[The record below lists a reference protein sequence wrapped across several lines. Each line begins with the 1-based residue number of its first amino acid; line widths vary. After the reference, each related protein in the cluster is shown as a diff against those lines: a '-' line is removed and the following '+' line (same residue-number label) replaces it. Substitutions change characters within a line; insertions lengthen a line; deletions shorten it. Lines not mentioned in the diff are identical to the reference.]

1 LTHFVPSSLPFEQQE
16 ADMKIQSDYAGEPDQ
31 VKLLIRD
38 LDDAQIRIE
47 QLKATIEVLNGQIIK
62 EVNSKLQYIENIRRM
77 QDTINQLERK
87 Q

>member
-1 LTHFVPSSLPFEQQE
+1 
-16 ADMKIQSDYAGEPDQ
+16 MKIQSDYAGEPDQ

-38 LDDAQIRIE
+38 LDDAQRRIE
-47 QLKATIEVLNGQIIK
+47 QLKATVEVLNGQVIK
-62 EVNSKLQYIENIRRM
+62 VEQSKLQYIENIRRM

>member
-1 LTHFVPSSLPFEQQE
+1 
-16 ADMKIQSDYAGEPDQ
+16 MKIQNDYAGEPDQ

-38 LDDAQIRIE
+38 LDDAQRRIE
-47 QLKATIEVLNGQIIK
+47 QLKATVEVLNGQVIK

-77 QDTINQLERK
+77 QDIINQLERK

>member
-1 LTHFVPSSLPFEQQE
+1 
-16 ADMKIQSDYAGEPDQ
+16 MKIQSDYAGEPDQ
-31 VKLLIRD
+31 VKLLLRD
-38 LDDAQIRIE
+38 LDDAQRRIE
-47 QLKATIEVLNGQIIK
+47 QLKATVEVLNGQIIK

>member
-1 LTHFVPSSLPFEQQE
+1 
-16 ADMKIQSDYAGEPDQ
+16 MKIQSDYAGEPDQ

-38 LDDAQIRIE
+38 LDDAQRRIE
-47 QLKATIEVLNGQIIK
+47 QLKATVEVLNGQVIK

>member
-1 LTHFVPSSLPFEQQE
+1 
-16 ADMKIQSDYAGEPDQ
+16 MKIQNDYAGEPDQ

-38 LDDAQIRIE
+38 LDDAQRRIE
-47 QLKATIEVLNGQIIK
+47 QLKATVEVLNGQVVK

-77 QDTINQLERK
+77 QDIINQLERK

>member
-1 LTHFVPSSLPFEQQE
+1 
-16 ADMKIQSDYAGEPDQ
+16 MKIQSDYAGEPDQ
-31 VKLLIRD
+31 VKLLLRD
-38 LDDAQIRIE
+38 LDDAQRRIE
-47 QLKATIEVLNGQIIK
+47 QLKATVEVLNGQVVK

>member
-1 LTHFVPSSLPFEQQE
+1 
-16 ADMKIQSDYAGEPDQ
+16 MKIQSDYAGEPDQ
-31 VKLLIRD
+31 VKLLLRD
-38 LDDAQIRIE
+38 LDDAQRRIE
-47 QLKATIEVLNGQIIK
+47 QLKATVEVLNGQVIK